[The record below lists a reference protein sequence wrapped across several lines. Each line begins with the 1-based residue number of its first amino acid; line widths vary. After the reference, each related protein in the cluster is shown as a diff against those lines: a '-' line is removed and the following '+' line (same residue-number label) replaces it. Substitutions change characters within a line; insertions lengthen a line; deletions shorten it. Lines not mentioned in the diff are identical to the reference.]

1 MTPISFPLRR
11 SSGKFIL
18 SVALVF
24 LGAMLFS
31 HSPMAETNFF
41 VRGSLFLYGAKLL
54 FCVMYFSTKKV
65 TGGLYD
71 EK

>member
-1 MTPISFPLRR
+1 
-11 SSGKFIL
+11 
-18 SVALVF
+18 
-24 LGAMLFS
+24 MLFS

-41 VRGSLFLYGAKLL
+41 VRGTLFLYGAKLL